1 MKSIPVFLIA
11 IFLQVNLLSQP
22 VDKQKKNNIASEKV
36 LYTVGYAHL
45 DTEWLWDYPSTI
57 SEYIKNTMEENFLL
71 FEKYPDYVFNFTG
84 SRRYNM
90 MKEYYPA
97 MYQRVKEYIK
107 KKRWNVSGS
116 SVDEGEV
123 NISSSESLIRQVL
136 YGNEFFRKEF
146 GVVSEDYMLPDC
158 FGFLANTPSIW
169 NHCGL
174 LGFSTQKLT
183 WNAAVDLP
191 FNVGIWNGPDGKGVI
206 AALNATDYGGH
217 VAIRLDNDSL
227 WNARMENNFKKYGF
241 YFDYRYYGVG
251 DQGGAPCEDDVK
263 HAVGSL
269 NNSDSKIKVIL
280 SSSDQMYKDITPE
293 LRKKLPVYSGDL
305 LLIEHSAGSLTSEA
319 YMKRINRKNENL
331 AQSAEQMSSIATML
345 MGAEYPMTKLNNS
358 WDLVLG
364 SQFHDILPGTS
375 IPVAY
380 EYAWNDEF
388 IAANGF
394 SESLKNALGNI
405 SAGLNTVVKGRAVT
419 VYNPVAANREDV
431 AVAELE
437 YSVLPSNIKVIASD
451 DKEVP
456 SQILSANGN
465 KLKFIFL
472 AKVPSLGMSVFDV
485 QEVKE
490 KKLSNS
496 ALTVSSNSLDNTLY
510 KITLDK
516 NGDISSIYD
525 KKLKKEILS
534 KPARLEFLHEK
545 PSYWSAWN
553 MDWNDR
559 KNPPIDYLNGN
570 VSIKVLEKGPVRVAL
585 EVTREK
591 RNSVITQ
598 IISLSQGEAG
608 KRIEITNKLDWQST
622 GVSLKASF
630 PLVAD
635 NENATYN
642 LGVGAIQRS
651 NNNPKKF
658 EVPSKEWFD
667 LTDKSG
673 KFGVS
678 VLEDCKY
685 GSDKP
690 DNNTIRLTLLYTPEA
705 HKDFIHQ
712 GSQDWGI
719 HDIKYGL
726 YCHSGNWTEGETQWQ
741 AEFLNKPLVAFET
754 QVHSGSLG
762 KSVSFLSFNNPK
774 IGLMAFK
781 KSETGDYFIV
791 RMNELTGSDQK
802 GIKVKFN
809 AKIEDAYEVNGQ
821 EQKTGDAH
829 FSDNILDFD
838 LSHFTIRSF
847 AVKFQ
852 PQTNVVINQMPV
864 ALPYNKD
871 VISFDRN
878 RADGSFIDGESYPA
892 ELFPDELTSEGIVFK
907 LGSTEDEENNV
918 TNCNGQTIAL
928 PAGTYNKVYLLAAAT
943 EDVKADFEINSKK
956 FNLAIQD
963 KSGFVGQFYNRV
975 FSAGWKEVLEVKA
988 PFVKKSNI
996 AWFASHQHN
1005 GYPSKN
1011 EAYKYAYIFKYEIDL
1026 PEHATNIKL
1035 PENKKVMIF
1044 AITVA
1049 NTKSDNIEL
1058 SQSLSDD
1065 FSDNKSYSLRSE
1077 K

>member
-1 MKSIPVFLIA
+1 MKNIPVFLIF
-11 IFLQVNLLSQP
+11 IFLQVNLIAQP
-22 VDKQKKNNIASEKV
+22 ADKQKKNNIANDKV

-97 MYQRVKEYIK
+97 MYQQVKEYIK

-136 YGNEFFRKEF
+136 YGNEFFQKEF
-146 GVVSEDYMLPDC
+146 GVVSQDYMLPDC

-206 AALNATDYGGH
+206 AALNATDYGGQ
-217 VAIRLDNDSL
+217 VGIRLDKDSL

-251 DQGGAPCEDDVK
+251 DQGGAPREDDVR

-269 NNSDSKIKVIL
+269 NNSDSKIKVVL
-280 SSSDQMYKDITPE
+280 SASDQMYKDITPE
-293 LRKKLPVYSGDL
+293 LRKKLPAYSGDL

-331 AQSAEQMSSIATML
+331 AQSAEQMSSVATVL

-405 SAGLNTVVKGRAVT
+405 SAGLNTIVKGRSVT

-437 YSVLPSNIKVIASD
+437 YSVLPSNIKVIASNG
-451 DKEVP
+451 KEVP
-456 SQILSANGN
+456 SQILSSNGN

-472 AKVPSLGMSVFDV
+472 ARVPSLGMSVFDV
-485 QEVKE
+485 QEAEGKT
-490 KKLSNS
+490 LSKS
-496 ALTVSSNSLDNTLY
+496 VLSVSSNSLDNTFY
-510 KITLDK
+510 KITLD
-516 NGDISSIYD
+516 NHGDIKSIYD
-525 KKLKKEILS
+525 KKLKKEILL

-559 KNPPIDYLNGN
+559 KNPPIDYLDGN
-570 VSIKVLEKGPVRVAL
+570 VSIKVLEQGPVRVAL
-585 EVTREK
+585 QVTREK
-591 RNSVITQ
+591 RNSEITQ
-598 IISLSQGEAG
+598 IISLSTGEAG
-608 KRIEITNKLDWQST
+608 KRLEITNKLDWQST

-630 PLVAD
+630 PLVAE

-651 NNNPKKF
+651 NNNSKKF

-690 DNNTIRLTLLYTPEA
+690 DNNTLRLTLLYTPEA

-741 AEFLNKPLVAFET
+741 AEFLNKPLVAFESP
-754 QVHSGSLG
+754 VHTGSLG

-781 KSETGDYFIV
+781 KSENGDYFIV

-821 EQKTGDAH
+821 EQKTGDAF
-829 FSDNILDFD
+829 FSGNTLDFD
-838 LSHFTIRSF
+838 ISHFTIRSF

-852 PQTNVVINQMPV
+852 PKTNMVINEMPV

-878 RADGSFIDGESYPA
+878 RADGSFSDGESYPA

-928 PAGTYNKVYLLAAAT
+928 PEGTFNKVYLLAAAT
-943 EDVKADFEINSKK
+943 EDVKTDFEINSKK
-956 FNLAIQD
+956 INLAIQD

-975 FSAGWKEVLEVKA
+975 FSAGWKDVLEVKA
-988 PFVKKSNI
+988 PFVMKSNI
-996 AWFASHQHN
+996 AWYASHLHN

-1011 EAYKYAYIFKYEIDL
+1011 EAYKYAYMFKYEIDL
-1026 PEHATNIKL
+1026 PDNATYIKL
-1035 PENKKVMIF
+1035 PDNKKIMIF

-1049 NTKSDNIEL
+1049 NSKCDNIEL
-1058 SQSLSDD
+1058 AQSLSDD
-1065 FSDNKSYSLRSE
+1065 FNENKSYSLRSE

>member
-1 MKSIPVFLIA
+1 
-11 IFLQVNLLSQP
+11 
-22 VDKQKKNNIASEKV
+22 
-36 LYTVGYAHL
+36 
-45 DTEWLWDYPSTI
+45 
-57 SEYIKNTMEENFLL
+57 
-71 FEKYPDYVFNFTG
+71 
-84 SRRYNM
+84 
-90 MKEYYPA
+90 
-97 MYQRVKEYIK
+97 
-107 KKRWNVSGS
+107 
-116 SVDEGEV
+116 V

-146 GVVSEDYMLPDC
+146 GMVSQDYMLPDC

-191 FNVGIWNGPDGKGVI
+191 FNVGIWNGPDGKGII
-206 AALNATDYGGH
+206 AALNATDYTGH
-217 VAIRLDNDSL
+217 VGRRLDKDSL
-227 WNARMENNFKKYGF
+227 WNARMENNFNKYGF

-251 DQGGAPCEDDVK
+251 DQGGAPREDDVK

-269 NNSDSKIKVIL
+269 NNSDSKIKVVL

-331 AQSAEQMSSIATML
+331 AQSAEQMSSVATTL
-345 MGAEYPMTKLNNS
+345 MGADYPMTKLNNS

-375 IPVAY
+375 IPIAY

-405 SAGLNTVVKGRAVT
+405 SAGLNTEVKGRAVT
-419 VYNPVAANREDV
+419 VYNPVVANREDV

-437 YSVLPSNIKVIASD
+437 YSVLPDNIKVFASNG
-451 DKEVP
+451 KEVP
-456 SQILSANGN
+456 SQILSVNGN

-490 KKLSNS
+490 KTLINSVLSV
-496 ALTVSSNSLDNTLY
+496 TSNSLENTFY
-510 KITLDK
+510 KITLDNK
-516 NGDISSIYD
+516 GDITSIFD
-525 KKLKKEILS
+525 KVLKKEILL

-559 KNPPIDYLNGN
+559 KNPPIDYLDGN
-570 VSIKVLEKGPVRVAL
+570 ASIKVLEQGPVRVAL
-585 EVTREK
+585 EVTRKK
-591 RNSVITQ
+591 RNSGISQ
-598 IISLSQGEAG
+598 IISLSSGEAG

-678 VLEDCKY
+678 ILEDCKY

-690 DNNTIRLTLLYTPEA
+690 DNNTLRLTLIYTPEA
-705 HKDFIHQ
+705 HKDFAHQ
-712 GSQDWGI
+712 ASQDWGI

-726 YCHSGNWTEGETQWQ
+726 YSHSGNWTEGETPWQ
-741 AEFLNKPLVAFET
+741 AEFLNKPLVVFET
-754 QVHSGSLG
+754 PEHSGTLG
-762 KSVSFLSFNNPK
+762 KNVSFLSFNSSK
-774 IGLMAFK
+774 TGLMAFK
-781 KSETGDYFIV
+781 KAETGDYFIV
-791 RMNELTGSDQK
+791 RMNELSGKDQK
-802 GIKVKFN
+802 GIKARFN

-821 EQKTGDAH
+821 EQKTGNAD
-829 FSDNILDFD
+829 FSGETINFD
-838 LSHFTIRSF
+838 LSHFTIRTF

-852 PQTNVVINQMPV
+852 PQTHAAVMQTPIT
-864 ALPYNKD
+864 LLYNKD

-878 RADGSFIDGESYPA
+878 RTDGSFIDGESYPA
-892 ELFPDELTSEGIVFK
+892 ELIPGELTSEGIVFRM
-907 LGSTEDEENNV
+907 GSTEDEVNNV
-918 TNCNGQTIAL
+918 INCQGQTIAL
-928 PAGTYNKVYLLAAAT
+928 PSGTYNKVYLLAAAT
-943 EDVKADFEINSKK
+943 EDVKADFEVNGQK
-956 FNLAIQD
+956 FNLTIQD

-975 FSAGWKEVLEVKA
+975 FAAEWKEVLEVKA
-988 PFVKKSNI
+988 SFVKNSNI
-996 AWFASHQHN
+996 AWYASHQHY

-1011 EAYKYAYIFKYEIDL
+1011 EAYKYAYIYKYEIDL
-1026 PEHATNIKL
+1026 PENAKSVKL
-1035 PENKKVMIF
+1035 PDDKRIMIF

-1049 NTKSDNIEL
+1049 QKTGTDIKF
-1058 SQSLSDD
+1058 SQPLTDD
-1065 FSDNKSYSLRSE
+1065 FRDNKSYLLRLNN
-1077 K
+1077 

>member
-1 MKSIPVFLIA
+1 MKNIPVILIA
-11 IFLQVNLLSQP
+11 LFLQVNLLAQP
-22 VDKQKKNNIASEKV
+22 VDKQKKNDIAADKV

-97 MYQRVKEYIK
+97 LYQKVKEYVK
-107 KKRWNVSGS
+107 EKRWNVSGS

-146 GVVSEDYMLPDC
+146 GVVSQDYMLPDC

-191 FNVGIWNGPDGKGVI
+191 FNVGIWNGPDGKGII
-206 AALNATDYGGH
+206 AALNATDYSGPVG
-217 VAIRLDNDSL
+217 IRLDKDSL

-251 DQGGAPCEDDVK
+251 DQGGAPREDDVK

-269 NNSDSKIKVIL
+269 NNSDSKIKVVL

-331 AQSAEQMSSIATML
+331 AQSAEQMSSVATVL
-345 MGAEYPMTKLNNS
+345 TGAEYPMTKLTNS

-394 SESLKNALGNI
+394 SESLKNALENI
-405 SAGLNTVVKGRAVT
+405 SSGLNTTVKGRAVT

-437 YSVLPSNIKVIASD
+437 YSVLPSNIKVIASNGQ
-451 DKEVP
+451 EVP

-465 KLKFIFL
+465 KLKFIFQ
-472 AKVPSLGMSVFDV
+472 AKVPSVGMSVFDV
-485 QEVKE
+485 QEQKG
-490 KKLSNS
+490 KALSNPVLS
-496 ALTVSSNSLDNTLY
+496 VSSNSLENPFY

-525 KKLKKEILS
+525 KMLKKELLS

-559 KNPPIDYLNGN
+559 KNPPIDYLDGE
-570 VSIKVLEKGPVRVAL
+570 VSMKVLEHGPVRVAL
-585 EVTREK
+585 EVTRKK
-591 RNSVITQ
+591 RNSEITQ
-598 IISLSQGEAG
+598 VISLATGEVG

-642 LGVGAIQRS
+642 IGVGAIQRS

-690 DNNTIRLTLLYTPEA
+690 DNNTLRLTLLYTPEA

-726 YCHSGNWTEGETQWQ
+726 YSHSGNWTEGETPWQ
-741 AEFLNKPLVAFET
+741 AEFLNKPLVAFESPK
-754 QVHSGSLG
+754 HSGFLG

-774 IGLMAFK
+774 TGLMAFK

-809 AKIEDAYEVNGQ
+809 ANIEDAYEVNGQ

-829 FSDNILDFD
+829 YSGNTLDFD

-852 PQTNVVINQMPV
+852 PLNNVVINQTPV
-864 ALPYNKD
+864 SLAFNKD

-892 ELFPDELTSEGIVFK
+892 ELIPGELTSEGIVFK

-956 FNLAIQD
+956 FNLAIQG

-975 FSAGWKEVLEVKA
+975 FSAGWKEVLEVKV

-1026 PEHATNIKL
+1026 PENATFIKL
-1035 PENKKVMIF
+1035 PDNKKIMIF
-1044 AITVA
+1044 AITAA
-1049 NTKSDNIEL
+1049 NTKCDNIKL

-1065 FSDNKSYSLRSE
+1065 FLDNKSYSLR
-1077 K
+1077 